1 MANQAYERGIAGK
14 KMQLTVTTDYAIRI
28 IMYLAKTKR
37 VASAGEISEKVGIA
51 KKSLLAT
58 ANKLRSA
65 NLITGHMGV
74 SGGYSLLQKP
84 ENITI
89 LDILKVTE
97 GPLKIMRCQEH
108 GQFCSCFA
116 AQECPTHS
124 FYREVQEKLE
134 RQFEETT
141 IQKLIDGS
149 KKDTQ

>member
-1 MANQAYERGIAGK
+1 
-14 KMQLTVTTDYAIRI
+14 MQLTVTTDYAIRI

-37 VASAGEISEKVGIA
+37 VTSAGEISEKVGIA

-65 NLITGHMGV
+65 NLISGHMGV

-97 GPLKIMRCQEH
+97 GPFKIMRCQEH
-108 GQFCSCFA
+108 EPFCSCFA
-116 AQECPTHS
+116 AQECPPHS

-149 KKDTQ
+149 KKSTQ